1 MKALI
6 DTYSDEEFKQI
17 VKQSRSMR
25 EISQKLGYS
34 ATSGDSLAKIRKRI
48 DELEISTEH
57 FSTLHKRP
65 VARSE
70 ENIFIENSTADQST
84 LRRWYLKGQYTPYV
98 CSICGQEPIWQGKEL
113 TLILDHIN
121 GHNKDDRLE
130 NLRWVCPNCNQQLPT
145 TNGKNKKILTKK
157 YYCVDCGK
165 EIDKRSVRCLECHT
179 KNRVIPLE
187 KMPVTR
193 DELKDLIRNK
203 PFTQIGQ
210 QFGVSDNAIRKWCDK
225 FGLPRK
231 ASEIKKY
238 SDEDWSKI

>member
-1 MKALI
+1 MKYYEVLCDRCHKKAHCI
-6 DTYSDEEFKQI
+6 DLDEEFKQI
-17 VKQSRSMR
+17 VKQSCSMR

-98 CSICGQEPIWQGKEL
+98 CSICGQEPVWQGKEL

-130 NLRWVCPNCNQQLPT
+130 NLRGLYH
-145 TNGKNKKILTKK
+145 K
-157 YYCVDCGK
+157 YLQM
-165 EIDKRSVRCLECHT
+165 LE
-179 KNRVIPLE
+179 
-187 KMPVTR
+187 
-193 DELKDLIRNK
+193 
-203 PFTQIGQ
+203 
-210 QFGVSDNAIRKWCDK
+210 
-225 FGLPRK
+225 
-231 ASEIKKY
+231 
-238 SDEDWSKI
+238 